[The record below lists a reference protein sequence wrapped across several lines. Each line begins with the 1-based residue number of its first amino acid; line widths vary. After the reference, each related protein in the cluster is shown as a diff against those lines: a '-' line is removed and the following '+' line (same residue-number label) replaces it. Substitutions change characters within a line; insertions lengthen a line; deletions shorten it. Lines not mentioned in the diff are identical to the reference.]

1 MNNDAKRKR
10 NKTKLHNL
18 VKIAILSAVATVIML
33 LEFSV
38 PIIAPKFYRLDLSE
52 AVILIGGFAMGPF
65 SALIME
71 LIKNIL
77 NLMINSTVTGGIGEL
92 ANFLTGAA
100 FTVTASFIY
109 KYHKSI
115 KGALVSCLVG
125 IVSLTVLAA
134 VINYFIVIPAYASI
148 MTPGIEEIIKMGA
161 AVNSNVDS
169 LLDFVL
175 ICVVPFNLLKG
186 IACSIITFLLYKRVS
201 PILHI

>member
-1 MNNDAKRKR
+1 MNNDIKRKR
-10 NKTKLHNL
+10 DRKRLHNL

-38 PIIAPKFYRLDLSE
+38 PIIAPKFYKLDLSE

-71 LIKNIL
+71 LVKNIL

-109 KYHKSI
+109 KYHKTI
-115 KGALVSCLVG
+115 KGALISCIVG
-125 IVSLTVLAA
+125 IVSLTALSA
-134 VINYFIVIPAYASI
+134 VINYFVVIPAYASI
-148 MTPGIEEIIKMGA
+148 MTSGIDEIVKMGA
-161 AVNSNVDS
+161 AVNSSVNS

-186 IACSIITFLLYKRVS
+186 IACSLITFLLYKRVS

>member
-1 MNNDAKRKR
+1 MNNDIKRKR
-10 NKTKLHNL
+10 DKKRLHNL

-38 PIIAPKFYRLDLSE
+38 PIIAPKFYKLDLSE

-71 LIKNIL
+71 LVKNIL

-109 KYHKSI
+109 KYHKTI
-115 KGALVSCLVG
+115 KGALVSCIVG
-125 IVSLTVLAA
+125 IVSLTVLSA
-134 VINYFIVIPAYASI
+134 VINYFVVIPAYASI
-148 MTPGIEEIIKMGA
+148 MTSGIDEIVKMGT
-161 AVNSNVDS
+161 AVNSSVNS

-175 ICVVPFNLLKG
+175 VCVVPFNLLKG
-186 IACSIITFLLYKRVS
+186 IACSLITFLLYKRVS

>member
-1 MNNDAKRKR
+1 MNGDIKRKKNR
-10 NKTKLHNL
+10 KRLHNL

-38 PIIAPKFYRLDLSE
+38 PVIAPKFYKLDLSE
-52 AVILIGGFAMGPF
+52 SVILIGGFAMGPL
-65 SALIME
+65 SAMIME
-71 LIKNIL
+71 LVKNIL
-77 NLMINSTVTGGIGEL
+77 NLMINGTVTGGIGEL

-109 KYHKSI
+109 KYHKTI

-125 IVSLTVLAA
+125 VVSLTVLSAA
-134 VINYFIVIPAYASI
+134 INYFVVIPAYASI
-148 MTPGIEEIIKMGA
+148 MTLGIDEIIKMGA
-161 AVNSNVDS
+161 AVNSSVDS
-169 LLDFVL
+169 LFDFVL

-186 IACSIITFLLYKRVS
+186 IACSVITFLLYKRVS

>member
-1 MNNDAKRKR
+1 MNNGIGRDKK
-10 NKTKLHNL
+10 KKHVHNL
-18 VKIAILSAVATVIML
+18 VKIAILSAVATVVML
-33 LEFSV
+33 LEFSL
-38 PIIAPKFYRLDLSE
+38 PIIAPKFYKLDLSE

-100 FTVTASFIY
+100 FTVSASFIY
-109 KYHKSI
+109 KYHKTI

-125 IVSLTVLAA
+125 IVSLTVLSAI
-134 VINYFIVIPAYASI
+134 VNYFVVIPAYASI
-148 MTPGIEEIIKMGA
+148 MTPGIDEIIKMGA
-161 AVNSNVDS
+161 AVNSKVDS
-169 LLDFVL
+169 LFDFVL
-175 ICVVPFNLLKG
+175 ICVVPFNLIKG
-186 IACSIITFLLYKRVS
+186 VACSAIAFLLYKRVS

>member
-1 MNNDAKRKR
+1 MNNDVKRKR
-10 NKTKLHNL
+10 NQTKLHNL

-52 AVILIGGFAMGPF
+52 AVILIGGFAMGPL
-65 SALIME
+65 SALIIE
-71 LIKNIL
+71 LVKNIL

-109 KYHKSI
+109 RYHKSI
-115 KGALVSCLVG
+115 KGAIVSCLVG
-125 IVSLTVLAA
+125 IVSLTVLSAL
-134 VINYFIVIPAYASI
+134 INYYIVIPAYASI
-148 MTPGIEEIIKMGA
+148 MTPGIDEIIKMGA